1 LPVIG
6 VRADPN
12 LEAIPNW
19 LSVLGVRENP
29 LIDVTP

>member
-12 LEAIPNW
+12 LEAIPDRLLPSFPQKRAADAN
-19 LSVLGVRENP
+19 
-29 LIDVTP
+29 